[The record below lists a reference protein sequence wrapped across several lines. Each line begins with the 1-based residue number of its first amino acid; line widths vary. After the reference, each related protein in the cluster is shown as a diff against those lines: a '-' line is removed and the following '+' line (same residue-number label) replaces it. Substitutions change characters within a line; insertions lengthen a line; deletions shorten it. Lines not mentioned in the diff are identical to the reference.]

1 MSRKYARQHGQG
13 GAHGMAQLE
22 WTMRFLDGV
31 ETVWLWQVQG
41 APPLH
46 QLVSIRTP
54 RSSASNRHIPVTAYT
69 LTNSAVVHLESG
81 LEHDLVRMLD
91 RDSTVLRIISQPFQ
105 LSWHTEEPV
114 THFPDLLT
122 QHIDGSVT
130 VWDARPKEMQDD
142 DFQAKSIVTRRAC
155 EQVGWR
161 YTVFVGTTVTER
173 MNMLWLHGFRRK
185 PPWATHFKQQMRQ
198 LAVRGETTVGS
209 FLSADD
215 GTGELKTVFW
225 HMVWT
230 GALDIDM
237 TVPWTLHTPV
247 VASKEKSH
255 V

>member
-1 MSRKYARQHGQG
+1 MSSNNARQNGR
-13 GAHGMAQLE
+13 GAADGMAQLE

-46 QLVSIRTP
+46 QLASVRTP

-69 LTNSAVVHLESG
+69 FTNSAVVHLESG

-105 LSWHTEEPV
+105 LSWRAEEPV

-122 QHIDGSVT
+122 QHIDGSVM
-130 VWDARPKEMQDD
+130 VWDARPLEKQDD

-155 EQVGWR
+155 ETVGWR
-161 YTVFVGTTVTER
+161 YTVFAGTTVTER
-173 MNMLWLHGFRRK
+173 MNMLWIHGFRRK
-185 PPWATHFKQQMRQ
+185 PPWAMHFEQKILR
-198 LAVRGETTVGS
+198 LADRSGATVGS

-230 GALDIDM
+230 GALNIDM
-237 TVPWTLHTPV
+237 TAPWTLQTSV
-247 VASKEKSH
+247 AASKEKSH
-255 V
+255 A